1 MQFIDLFAGAGG
13 LSEGLSE
20 AGFHSLFA
28 NEIMPVYA
36 RTYARNHVGTKVVTT
51 DIRGLDADK
60 VREEI
65 GIERIENMHELGVVF
80 HIIDDLKEVAASNE
94 ITEITKVVLELGE
107 VSTVIDSYLT
117 DCWKWAIKKEELLK
131 DSELVIEKINAVTY
145 CEDCKSEYETVK
157 YGKICPKC
165 GSRHTYLLR
174 GSEFNIKEI
183 EAC

>member
-1 MQFIDLFAGAGG
+1 MK
-13 LSEGLSE
+13 
-20 AGFHSLFA
+20 SLRNIQLKLLASMMYVQHRFSLILCRQFA
-28 NEIMPVYA
+28 NRMFAKQQYFTIYQIE
-36 RTYARNHVGTKVVTT
+36 RTERIKR
-51 DIRGLDADK
+51 IER
-60 VREEI
+60 
-65 GIERIENMHELGVVF
+65 IERIENMHELGVVF
-80 HIIDDLKEVAASNE
+80 HIIDDLKEVAVDNE